1 MNYII
6 PLFLLMF
13 SITIK
18 AQSTKIDDEKAL
30 ANFYLSALTK
40 GKSYEWLNYLSNQ
53 IGPRM
58 SGTIGAEKAVKWGE
72 ETMKNAGFDKVWLQA
87 VMVPHWERGEKEVAY
102 YRLNKKKIKVPIAA
116 LGNSIATPKKGIYAE
131 IIEVKSIA
139 EAEKLGTALKGKIV
153 FFNVPMKSSNL
164 SPGTSYGETAGI
176 RVNSA
181 KAVGK
186 FGASGVIVRSLTT
199 SLDDFPHTGV
209 MSYNDI
215 PENEKI
221 PAAAI
226 STNAAE
232 LLSKHLKE
240 NPNLKF
246 YFKQSCQ
253 NFEPKLSYNVI
264 GELTGSENHEKYIV
278 VGGHLDSWDLGQG
291 AHDNGAGVV
300 QSIDAVHLF
309 KVNNIKPRNT
319 LRVVLFMDEENSGTG
334 SVKYAAD
341 AKDKNEIH
349 LAALESDSGGFTPR
363 GFSIDSNQK
372 YFDLMRSWKPLFE
385 KYGIHEF
392 YKGGSGADTS
402 DLKNDN
408 ILLVGY
414 KPDNQRY
421 FDYHH
426 AANDTFDKV
435 NKRELELGTAAMASL
450 LYLMD
455 SYLD

>member
-1 MNYII
+1 MKY
-6 PLFLLMF
+6 FFSTLLLIVSI
-13 SITIK
+13 SIT
-18 AQSTKIDDEKAL
+18 AQSIKIDDEKAL
-30 ANFYLSALTK
+30 TDFHLSALTQ
-40 GKSYEWLNYLSNQ
+40 GKSYEWLDYLSNQ
-53 IGPRM
+53 IGGRM
-58 SGTIGAEKAVKWGE
+58 SGTVAAEKAVKWTE
-72 ETMKNAGFDKVWLQA
+72 SIMKEVGFDKVWLQA
-87 VMVPHWERGEKEVAY
+87 VTVPHWERGEKEEAFY
-102 YRLNKKKIKVPIAA
+102 THNTKKIKVPIAA
-116 LGNSIATPKKGIYAE
+116 LGNSIATPKKGITAE

-139 EAEKLGTALKGKIV
+139 EAEQLGHQLKGKIV
-153 FFNVPMKSSNL
+153 FFNVSMKSSNL
-164 SPGTSYGETAGI
+164 RTGTSYGETAGI

-181 KAVGK
+181 KTVGK
-186 FGASGVIVRSLTT
+186 FGALGVIIRSLTT

-209 MSYNDI
+209 MSYRDI

-240 NPNLKF
+240 NPQLKF
-246 YFKQSCQ
+246 YFKQNCQ
-253 NFEPKLSYNVI
+253 NFEPKQSYNVI
-264 GELTGSENHEKYIV
+264 GELTGSEIPNKYIV

-291 AHDNGAGVV
+291 SHDNGTGVV
-300 QSIDAVHLF
+300 QSIEAVRLF
-309 KVNNIKPRNT
+309 KVNNIKPINT
-319 LRVVLFMDEENSGTG
+319 LRVVLFMNEENSGTG
-334 SVKYAAD
+334 SIKYAAD
-341 AKDKNEIH
+341 VKEKNEIH

-372 YFDLMRSWKPLFE
+372 NFELMQSWKPLFE
-385 KYGIHEF
+385 KYGIYEF
-392 YKGGSGADTS
+392 NKGGSGADTS
-402 DLKNDN
+402 DLKNEN

-414 KPDNQRY
+414 KPDGHRY

-435 NKRELELGTAAMASL
+435 NKRELELGAAAMASL

>member
-1 MNYII
+1 MKY
-6 PLFLLMF
+6 FFSLLLSVICI
-13 SITIK
+13 SIS
-18 AQSTKIDDEKAL
+18 AQTTKIDDEKAL
-30 ANFYLSALTK
+30 SEFHLSALTQ
-40 GKSYEWLNYLSNQ
+40 GKSYEWLKYLSNQ
-53 IGPRM
+53 IGGRM
-58 SGTIGAEKAVKWGE
+58 PGTLAADKAVKWGE
-72 ETMKNAGFDKVWLQA
+72 ETMKNAGFDKVWLQP
-87 VMVPHWERGEKEVAY
+87 VMVPHWERGEKEKAY
-102 YRLNKKKIKVPIAA
+102 YTLGNKKVEVPICA
-116 LGNSIATPKKGIYAE
+116 LGNSIATPKKGISAE
-131 IIEVKSIA
+131 VIEVKSIT
-139 EAEKLGTALKGKIV
+139 EAEQLGYQLKGKIV
-153 FFNVPMKSSNL
+153 FFNAPMRSSNIR
-164 SPGTSYGETAGI
+164 PFTSYGETAGI

-186 FGASGVIVRSLTT
+186 FGALGVIVRSLTT
-199 SLDDFPHTGV
+199 NLDDFPHTGV
-209 MSYNDI
+209 MSYRGI
-215 PENEKI
+215 PDNEKI

-240 NPNLKF
+240 NPKLQF

-253 NFEPKLSYNVI
+253 NFEPKLSFNVI
-264 GELTGSENHEKYIV
+264 GELTGSENPDKYIV
-278 VGGHLDSWDLGQG
+278 VGGHLDSWDLGDG
-291 AHDNGAGVV
+291 SHDNGTGIV
-300 QSIDAVHLF
+300 QSMEAVRLF
-309 KVNNIKPRNT
+309 KINHIKPRNT

-334 SVKYAAD
+334 SIKYAAD
-341 AKDKNEIH
+341 VKEKNEIH

-363 GFSIDSNQK
+363 GFSIDSNQN
-372 YFDLMRSWKPLFE
+372 YFDLMKSWKPLFE

-414 KPDNQRY
+414 KPDSQRY

-426 AANDTFDKV
+426 AATDTFDKV
-435 NKRELELGTAAMASL
+435 NKRELELGAAAMASL